1 MAPFSQA
8 RQILAHARELTLRKR
23 GTQRPPV
30 TLLSLVD
37 GEFPKAPSPLA
48 PRSEA
53 PPPRGASTFWKTHN
67 SATRTRLRP
76 FYLWTGDDP
85 IRIEPRFPPP
95 RSSAYPRRRYR
106 RRRLTPLGGDSLEGA
121 PIASNA
127 PMLPARVCAAH
138 RKAPHGSGCAV
149 PEDRGPY
156 RDSQWLGRK
165 SPLRER
171 TSAGSWT
178 TCTSDSGRR
187 GHLRKLV
194 IRACISCVL
203 EEHRSGHPV

>member
-76 FYLWTGDDP
+76 FYLWTGVDP
-85 IRIEPRFPPP
+85 IRVEPRFPRHAVPLT
-95 RSSAYPRRRYR
+95 PRRRYTLEAPLNSPRWRLPFLVPAIAFPR
-106 RRRLTPLGGDSLEGA
+106 RAYAAGEGLRRASQSPSRLRLRCSKARCGLGHLPSQSHIMDTLISFSAAPALAAERNCPWKRLSGA
-121 PIASNA
+121 RDPGPPANA
-127 PMLPARVCAAH
+127 P
-138 RKAPHGSGCAV
+138 
-149 PEDRGPY
+149 GP
-156 RDSQWLGRK
+156 
-165 SPLRER
+165 
-171 TSAGSWT
+171 
-178 TCTSDSGRR
+178 
-187 GHLRKLV
+187 
-194 IRACISCVL
+194 I
-203 EEHRSGHPV
+203 

>member
-95 RSSAYPRRRYR
+95 RSSAYPRRRAPSKASTR
-106 RRRLTPLGGDSLEGA
+106 RSSAPRPRPRSSPPVSFTASRRSHRPPRPGRKESPTIWRSWPVPLG
-121 PIASNA
+121 P
-127 PMLPARVCAAH
+127 P
-138 RKAPHGSGCAV
+138 GSI
-149 PEDRGPY
+149 P
-156 RDSQWLGRK
+156 
-165 SPLRER
+165 
-171 TSAGSWT
+171 T
-178 TCTSDSGRR
+178 
-187 GHLRKLV
+187 
-194 IRACISCVL
+194 
-203 EEHRSGHPV
+203 